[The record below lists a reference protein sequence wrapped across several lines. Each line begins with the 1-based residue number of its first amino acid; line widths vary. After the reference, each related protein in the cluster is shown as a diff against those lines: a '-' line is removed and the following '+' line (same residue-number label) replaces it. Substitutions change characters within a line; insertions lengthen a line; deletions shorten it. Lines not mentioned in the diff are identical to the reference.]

1 MLNEQQV
8 ILSKL
13 RLQSANEDYIIAKSL
28 LNNGYYK
35 AVGYA
40 MLFFK

>member
-13 RLQSANEDYIIAKSL
+13 RLQSANGDYGVFLCVLACVSPGSCHFI
-28 LNNGYYK
+28 
-35 AVGYA
+35 
-40 MLFFK
+40 